1 MKRSLLLFF
10 LISYLA
16 GHAQDRGVLQ
26 GANARIF
33 ELSDITDTIQF
44 LKLDADTTVRK
55 PALIV
60 LQGSL
65 PIPLAIEYPSGY
77 HFTSFPFALGKS
89 TETFHILNISM
100 PFVPLLARPE
110 ELSANGSLRE
120 VPTNYNKANHLQTY
134 VRRTNKVIEFLR
146 KQAWV
151 EPGEIILFGHSQ
163 GGYVA
168 LKVAGNNPHISKIG
182 LSACNPFGRFDQYIR
197 RKRLEEQS
205 GKISSEETQAQIEEY
220 YEWWRHISDN
230 RHDDN
235 TLQGDTEKAAF
246 SFSENFLDDILGLRI
261 PLYITY
267 GTRDIGSLGCDYL
280 PIELE
285 RIGKKDYVLKAYPG
299 LGHNYEEIDER
310 GTSNYDKMFWDEV
323 FQEFI
328 RWAE

>member
-1 MKRSLLLFF
+1 MSNTHKHQKMKRSLLLFF

-182 LSACNPFGRFDQYIR
+182 LSRFRIYASGTNLWTKQQYSGYSPEFPGSSVFTSGIDYNPYPISKTYLLGFDV
-197 RKRLEEQS
+197 
-205 GKISSEETQAQIEEY
+205 
-220 YEWWRHISDN
+220 
-230 RHDDN
+230 
-235 TLQGDTEKAAF
+235 
-246 SFSENFLDDILGLRI
+246 SF
-261 PLYITY
+261 
-267 GTRDIGSLGCDYL
+267 
-280 PIELE
+280 
-285 RIGKKDYVLKAYPG
+285 
-299 LGHNYEEIDER
+299 
-310 GTSNYDKMFWDEV
+310 
-323 FQEFI
+323 
-328 RWAE
+328 

>member
-1 MKRSLLLFF
+1 MKRHLPLLCIFAC
-10 LISYLA
+10 LA
-16 GHAQDRGVLQ
+16 GFARSQDRLP

-33 ELSDITDTIQF
+33 ELSDFTDTIQF

-65 PIPLAIEYPSGY
+65 PIPLVIEYPNGY

-89 TETFHILNISM
+89 TEAFHIINISM
-100 PFVPLLARPE
+100 PFVPLVARPE
-110 ELSANGSLRE
+110 ELSGNGSLRE
-120 VPTNYNKANHLQTY
+120 PSLEYNQANHLQTY

-146 KQAWV
+146 KQEWV
-151 EPGEIILFGHSQ
+151 APGEIILFGHSQ

-168 LKVAGNNPHISKIG
+168 LKVAGNNPHVSKAG

-205 GKISSEETQAQIEEY
+205 GRISSEEAQAQIEEY
-220 YEWWRHISDN
+220 YAWWRHISDN
-230 RHDDN
+230 RHNDN
-235 TLQGDTEKAAF
+235 TLQGDTEKATF
-246 SFSENFLDDILGLRI
+246 SFSENFLDDMLGLRI

-285 RIGKKDYVLKAYPG
+285 RAGKKNYVLKAYPG
-299 LGHNYEEIDER
+299 LGHNYEEIDEQ
-310 GTSNYDKMFWDEV
+310 GTSNYDSMFWDEV

-328 RWAE
+328 SWAK